1 MRRAEYLK
9 WNKLERLCK
18 KTQSWNL
25 LFSLDNPASEPLAL
39 ISCPASRAGQTTL
52 NTTFHPVRAMM
63 EAFVFIAVLA
73 WAAKSWPENNHGW
86 RVCMWTRICHR
97 TSHISPKLLK
107 TKNDQNDKKDRR
119 HCDAFAATV

>member
-9 WNKLERLCK
+9 WNKLERLFK
-18 KTQSWNL
+18 KRQSWNL

-63 EAFVFIAVLA
+63 DAFVFIAVLTR
-73 WAAKSWPENNHGW
+73 AAKYWWKKIIDEEC
-86 RVCMWTRICHR
+86 VCGQEYVIEPAIFPHKSC
-97 TSHISPKLLK
+97 
-107 TKNDQNDKKDRR
+107 
-119 HCDAFAATV
+119 